1 MTNKELGAIAI
12 EQTVLAD
19 LKNAGVASEVAK
31 VAALKARCA
40 FLSGYDIA
48 TDRTI
53 EWLDDGFTELTRLS
67 LDKEVFKE
75 YRKTMEK

>member
-1 MTNKELGAIAI
+1 MKEAY
-12 EQTVLAD
+12 V
-19 LKNAGVASEVAK
+19 SYEVAK
-31 VAALKARCA
+31 VAALKARYA

-75 YRKTMEK
+75 YRKTMAK